1 MIKLSRRWIK
11 TKINNKYIYNVN
23 TMLTMRLKIKIMIE
37 YVYEIAYNI

>member
-11 TKINNKYIYNVN
+11 TKINNNIYNVS

-37 YVYEIAYNI
+37 YVYEVAYNI